1 MKNPE
6 TGDRKADLIDVIRR
20 QAVPVPWSEGEKI
33 PWNDPGFSQ
42 RMLLEHLSQEHD
54 AASRRFETIDRHTEW
69 IHHSV
74 LSGQLTKILDLG
86 CGPGLYTSRL
96 AKLGHD
102 CAGIDFSPASI
113 AHANEG
119 AQADKLNCSYIQ
131 QDIRVVDFGRGYGL
145 VMLIFGEFNVFR
157 PTDAKSILYKAHRA
171 LAENGRLLLEIHTFD
186 AVHAMGEQPSSW
198 YSTDRGLFSD
208 RPHICLAENFWDTQQ
223 NVATTRYFILD
234 GLTGG
239 VTRYAASTQ
248 AYTDEQYRSLL
259 EECGFE
265 KVVFHPSLSGDTD
278 ESQSDYVV
286 IVCLKRRAA

>member
-1 MKNPE
+1 M
-6 TGDRKADLIDVIRR
+6 DLIDVIRR

-33 PWNDPGFSQ
+33 PWNDPGFSE

-54 AASRRFETIDRHTEW
+54 AASRRFETIEKHTEW

-74 LSGQLTKILDLG
+74 LSGQPARILDLG

-102 CAGIDFSPASI
+102 CVGIDFSPASI
-113 AHANEG
+113 AYANES
-119 AQADKLNCSYIQ
+119 AQANKLNCSYIQ
-131 QDIRVVDFGRGYGL
+131 QDVRVADYGHGYGL

-157 PTDAKSILYKAHRA
+157 RTEAKSILDKAHQA

-186 AVHAMGEQPSSW
+186 AVHSMGEQPSSL
-198 YSTDRGLFSD
+198 YSTDSGLFSD
-208 RPHICLAENFWDTQQ
+208 RSHICLTESFWDTQQ
-223 NVATTRYFILD
+223 NVATARYFILD

-265 KVVFHPSLSGDTD
+265 KVVFYPSLSGDTD